1 MKNGIV
7 AGMVVLLL
15 TVGCATM
22 MSFEERE
29 KLYGKEAPVI
39 TGTYASK
46 KINPADTWKIY
57 LKASDPDG
65 DMNSILATVDL
76 VGSGTHPMSFTRI
89 KDGNRKDLSGYVTL
103 ITSNPSGDAWLNNLT
118 LTLTV
123 QIKDRAGHLS
133 KAVTFPLEFNRR
145 YVQEPPPQGV
155 FPEQDL
161 GPIMITLR
169 SFHDDQGAGG
179 EIP

>member
-22 MSFEERE
+22 LSFEERE

-39 TGTYASK
+39 TETYASK
-46 KINPADTWKIY
+46 KMNPGDTWKVY

-65 DMNSILATVDL
+65 DMESIVATVQM
-76 VGSGTHPMSFTRI
+76 VGSGTHPVSFTRI
-89 KDGNRKDLSGYVTL
+89 QDGNRKELSGYVSLST
-103 ITSNPSGDAWLNNLT
+103 PSGEGWLNNLT

-123 QIKDRAGHLS
+123 QIKDRARHLS
-133 KAVTFPLEFNRR
+133 KAVAFPLEFNTR
-145 YVQEPPPQGV
+145 YVQEPPPPGV
-155 FPEQDL
+155 FPEQYL

-169 SFHDDQGAGG
+169 SFHDDQGSGG
-179 EIP
+179 AIP

>member
-39 TGTYASK
+39 TETYASK
-46 KINPADTWKIY
+46 QMNPGDTWKVY
-57 LKASDPDG
+57 LKASDPGG
-65 DMNSILATVDL
+65 DMESIVATVQM
-76 VGSGTHPMSFTRI
+76 VGSGTHPVSFTRI
-89 KDGNRKDLSGYVTL
+89 QDGNRKELSGYVSLST
-103 ITSNPSGDAWLNNLT
+103 PSGEGWLNNLT

-123 QIKDRAGHLS
+123 QIRDRARHLS
-133 KAVTFPLEFNRR
+133 KAVAFPLEFNSR
-145 YVQEPPPQGV
+145 YVQEPPPPGV
-155 FPEQDL
+155 FPEQYL

-169 SFHDDQGAGG
+169 SFHDDQGSGG
-179 EIP
+179 AIP

>member
-1 MKNGIV
+1 MKNRIV
-7 AGMVVLLL
+7 AGMAVLLL

-29 KLYGKEAPVI
+29 KTYGKEASVI
-39 TGTYASK
+39 TETFASK
-46 KINPADTWKIY
+46 QMRPGDTWKIY

-65 DMNSILATVDL
+65 DMESIVATVVL
-76 VGSGTHPMSFTRI
+76 VGSGTHPVSYTRI
-89 KDGNRKDLSGYVTL
+89 KDGNRKELSGYVSL
-103 ITSNPSGDAWLNNLT
+103 SSWNPSGEGWLNNLT

-133 KAVTFPLEFNRR
+133 KAVTFPLEFNSR
-145 YVQEPPPQGV
+145 YVQEPPPSGV
-155 FPEQDL
+155 FPEQYL

-169 SFHDDQGAGG
+169 SFNDDQGSG
-179 EIP
+179 EGFP